1 MSILNAGITI
11 KKARTSA
18 KFTQQQLAD
27 GICKITTLSQI
38 ENGSLNASTAVF
50 EALMSRLGISYTTYP
65 CFCSRTD
72 FDCFYT
78 LKRAHFYLESWQLKE
93 AVHELDFVETHHWA
107 DNKFHYAEWVL
118 LYAKAQ
124 FLSGT
129 CDHQTNY
136 SFLVHGL
143 SITNPNLDFSDFG
156 SQLFSTSELEYLI
169 LIAEECLHLHREKEC
184 YSICINIQKYLN
196 NAHIAFLDKDRL
208 LAETAVALGKYYL
221 TQKQY
226 DMALSIIEPARYQMV
241 INKIDLPLIRLTYL
255 KGLSLYL
262 DGQVQDGLSNMKVA
276 LYSAHAIQS
285 CYATICVNYL
295 KEYTNICTDELLP
308 LESIPLVS
316 FPIKETIYPNN
327 LTNGAYDIFDKNAL
341 TIGQII
347 GQLRE
352 EQGISASMI
361 YQGLCSKATYSRI
374 ERNETQPDLYL
385 VEALLQRLGYSE
397 RPFVFYSNDKD
408 NSFYTLKFK
417 SINIRHSEHSQ
428 LIAYLEQMEELSST
442 KNILQHQYL
451 IGRRATLC
459 KSTEKQIDTYFKSL
473 HCTLP
478 DFDISR
484 IHEYRLSWAEWSA
497 LNNIAF
503 LYAKTNTPCESIY
516 YFKQLISYASSC
528 KLDILFH
535 KNVYLTTLER
545 YCDSLYRQNHY
556 SDIRCFFDNSILG
569 TFRCHTNLYSFLLF
583 FYCQAMGECDNLD
596 EAVQYGNYAFALGF
610 LNQLENNSILLAKYL
625 LDDFSI
631 TLDTF

>member
-1 MSILNAGITI
+1 M
-11 KKARTSA
+11 
-18 KFTQQQLAD
+18 
-27 GICKITTLSQI
+27 
-38 ENGSLNASTAVF
+38 
-50 EALMSRLGISYTTYP
+50 
-65 CFCSRTD
+65 
-72 FDCFYT
+72 
-78 LKRAHFYLESWQLKE
+78 
-93 AVHELDFVETHHWA
+93 DFVETHHWA

-136 SFLVHGL
+136 NFLVHGL

-156 SQLFSTSELEYLI
+156 SHLFSTSELEYLI
-169 LIAEECLHLHREKEC
+169 LIAEEYLHLHREKEC

-196 NAHIAFLDKDRL
+196 NAHIAFWEKDRL

-226 DMALSIIEPARYQMV
+226 DMALSIMEPARYQMV
-241 INKIDLPLIRLTYL
+241 INKTDLPLIRLTYL

-262 DGQVQDGLSNMKVA
+262 DGQVQDGVSNMKVA

-295 KEYTNICTDELLP
+295 KKYTNVCTDELLP

-327 LTNGAYDIFDKNAL
+327 LTDGAYDIFDKNAL

-397 RPFVFYSNDKD
+397 RPFVFYSNNKD
-408 NSFYTLKFK
+408 NAFCTLKFK
-417 SINIRHSEHSQ
+417 SMNIQQFGYDTLTSLVSE
-428 LIAYLEQMEELSST
+428 MESVSSP
-442 KNILQHQYL
+442 KNNLQKQFL
-451 IGRRATLC
+451 LGRKSTLC
-459 KSTEKQIDTYFKSL
+459 TSIQDEITLYYESL
-473 HCTLP
+473 HCTLSN
-478 DFDISR
+478 FDISH
-484 IHEYRLSWAEWSA
+484 IHEYRISWAEWSA
-497 LNNIAF
+497 INNIAF
-503 LYAKTNTPCESIY
+503 CYRKLQNATDAIHF
-516 YFKQLISYASSC
+516 FKQLMSYSKEAFLDVIFKKSTYLPFLSMYCSS
-528 KLDILFH
+528 LYIQNHFSDILVDINESHF
-535 KNVYLTTLER
+535 
-545 YCDSLYRQNHY
+545 
-556 SDIRCFFDNSILG
+556 SD
-569 TFRCHTNLYSFLLF
+569 FRCSTNIYSFFLF
-583 FYCQAMGECDNLD
+583 YYSQASGECGVYDKALL
-596 EAVQYGNYAFALGF
+596 YGNYCYALSS
-610 LNQLENNSILLAKYL
+610 LNQLNKNADSIRQFLE
-625 LDDFSI
+625 DDFSI
-631 TLDTF
+631 ILEIF